1 MFSEVLSG
9 FENANSSSDY
19 NCEHKIIDMLSNET
33 TMADLSGN
41 PGVLLLTEQV
51 CVPKM
56 AAQQRQRP
64 QLSSTDCKI
73 AHNQSIQA
81 RPDPIFEPSEA
92 CFCEIMKYPFHAPTL
107 YMRQSGR
114 LVPNN
119 IQSKFAI
126 MAQKPGTGMKD

>member
-1 MFSEVLSG
+1 
-9 FENANSSSDY
+9 
-19 NCEHKIIDMLSNET
+19 MLSNET

-51 CVPKM
+51 CDPKM

-64 QLSSTDCKI
+64 QLSSTDRKI

-81 RPDPIFEPSEA
+81 RPDPIVEPSEA
-92 CFCEIMKYPFHAPTL
+92 CFREIMKYPFHASTL
-107 YMRQSGR
+107 YMRQLGR
-114 LVPNN
+114 LVSTN
-119 IQSKFAI
+119 IQSKAI